1 MISSGGDSQLFSP
14 RKRQATGDDS
24 LENIGNRSEKPTG
37 DDCYRLVGFVS
48 HIGNSSENG
57 HYVAD
62 VFRYGIFDFYVHH
75 VTAGITKCGLKRDPR
90 VFLHLREAIL
100 VSWIL

>member
-14 RKRQATGDDS
+14 RKRQATDDS
-24 LENIGNRSEKPTG
+24 VENIGNRSEKPTG
-37 DDCYRLVGFVS
+37 DDYYRLVGFVS

-62 VFRYGIFDFYVHH
+62 VFRYGIFEFFERHA
-75 VTAGITKCGLKRDPR
+75 TAGM
-90 VFLHLREAIL
+90 
-100 VSWIL
+100 